1 NPVTL
6 SDGSVVTLNPDGTL
20 SVTPVTDST
29 EPINFTYTVEDEDG
43 LSDQGQVAI
52 TFDQLPPVA
61 DDETIGNATI
71 NTDVPV
77 NALDGDNDPDG
88 DNNNMVITEVDGTPI
103 SVGNPVTLSD
113 GSVVTLNPDG

>member
-1 NPVTL
+1 
-6 SDGSVVTLNPDGTL
+6 SVVTLNPDGTL

-43 LSDQGQVAI
+43 LTDQGQVAI

-103 SVGNPVTLSD
+103 SVGNPVTL
-113 GSVVTLNPDG
+113 

>member
-1 NPVTL
+1 
-6 SDGSVVTLNPDGTL
+6 
-20 SVTPVTDST
+20 
-29 EPINFTYTVEDEDG
+29 
-43 LSDQGQVAI
+43 
-52 TFDQLPPVA
+52 
-61 DDETIGNATI
+61 GNATI

-113 GSVVTLNPDG
+113 GSVVTLNPDGTLSVTPVTDSTEPINFTYT